1 MDYDQF
7 LKENEEFKKWQLSLL
22 SDIDEESEDKCID
35 DVVNHPPHYTGG
47 NQEVIDTIE
56 DAVKDAPSPVLGG
69 LQWNVLK
76 YIMRMW
82 LKNNPKKDAEKAQ
95 WYLLRLIDKL

>member
-1 MDYDQF
+1 MNYDQF
-7 LKENEEFKKWQLSLL
+7 LNEYDEFEKWQLS
-22 SDIDEESEDKCID
+22 INPEINVASENKVID
-35 DVVNHPPHYTGG
+35 DKVNHPPHYTGG

-56 DAVKDAPSPVLGG
+56 DAVKDAPTPVLGG

-82 LKNNPKKDAEKAQ
+82 LKDNPKKDAEKAQ
-95 WYLLRLIDKL
+95 WYLSRLIDKL

>member
-1 MDYDQF
+1 MDYEQF
-7 LKENEEFKKWQLSLL
+7 LKEHDEFKKWQLSIL
-22 SDIDEESEDKCID
+22 SDIDEASEDKCID
-35 DVVNHPPHYTGG
+35 DMVNHPSHYTGG

>member
-1 MDYDQF
+1 MKYDQF
-7 LKENEEFKKWQLSLL
+7 LNEYDEFEKWQLSL
-22 SDIDEESEDKCID
+22 SPEINVESEIRLTEDT
-35 DVVNHPPHYTGG
+35 VNHPSHYTGG

-56 DAVKDAPSPVLGG
+56 DAVKDAPTPVVGG

-82 LKNNPKKDAEKAQ
+82 LKDNPKKYAQKAQ
-95 WYLLRLIDKL
+95 WYLSRLIEKL

>member
-7 LKENEEFKKWQLSLL
+7 LKENEEFKKWQLSIL
-22 SDIDEESEDKCID
+22 SDIDEASEGKCID
-35 DVVNHPPHYTGG
+35 DMVNHPSHYTGG

-82 LKNNPKKDAEKAQ
+82 LKDNPKKDAEKAQ

>member
-1 MDYDQF
+1 
-7 LKENEEFKKWQLSLL
+7 LSIL
-22 SDIDEESEDKCID
+22 SDIDEASEDKCVD
-35 DVVNHPPHYTGG
+35 DMVNHPSHYTGG

-95 WYLLRLIDKL
+95 WYLMRLIDKL